1 MAAAPPLDDIPGTI
15 TTEQLCTLSG
25 LTGRHLRR
33 LAAAG
38 KFPPPNNGRYQIGKT
53 LLGIISYQREL
64 IQKKNG
70 ALAKEQV
77 DLTKARCQT
86 AEEELSVM
94 RGEYVEKAVIGPK
107 LRNISL
113 HQRVTLQR
121 KIEQELIPNFGG
133 LTVLEMLAKAKPAVD
148 AICQIFFE
156 GAAEWLDEPPI
167 PITPI
172 AP

>member
-1 MAAAPPLDDIPGTI
+1 MAAAPLDEIPGTI

-77 DLTKARCQT
+77 GLTKARRQT

-107 LRNISL
+107 LRNVSL
-113 HQRVTLQR
+113 HQRGTLQR
-121 KIEQELIPNFGG
+121 ILEQQLGPTLAG
-133 LTVLEMLAKAKPAVD
+133 LTTIEILEKMKSAVD
-148 AICQIFFE
+148 EVCQIFFE
-156 GAAEWLDEPPI
+156 GAAQWMEAPP
-167 PITPI
+167 TVLVK
-172 AP
+172 